1 MTGDG
6 GKPNSNPHPDHP
18 HHPHHTPHIA
28 TAETKTPIG
37 QMLFVGGIV
46 AVMAGGSLWWLN
58 RAGEDNKLNTLF
70 ASNEARKISTIN
82 GQRGDITLSDGSKIS
97 IGTATKLTIIPK
109 YNDLYRGVKVEGTA
123 GFDVKASPN
132 IPLEVRVG
140 GAVFVLSEGALVVR
154 SYDDEDGGFLK
165 LTAGSG
171 ELRGK
176 KMRRQLTA
184 PAAVRIGKDSTIS
197 DADATA
203 ADVATSWVDG
213 KVMFKGLTLK
223 EVLPLFVKYYATKI
237 DVKDEAL
244 LSRPVEM
251 EATLAGKK
259 EAIAA
264 LEQSAHVKF
273 TYDGTTPILK
283 DDPAAAAK
291 ALKKK

>member
-18 HHPHHTPHIA
+18 HHPHHHPHIP
-28 TAETKTPIG
+28 TTETKTPIG
-37 QMLFVGGIV
+37 QMLIVGIV
-46 AVMAGGSLWWLN
+46 VAVLAGGSLWWLN

-70 ASNEARKISTIN
+70 ASNETKKISTVN
-82 GQRGDITLSDGSKIS
+82 GQRGDVTLSDGTKLS

-123 GFDVKASPN
+123 GFDVKASAN

-140 GAVFVLSEGALVVR
+140 GASFVLAEGALVVR
-154 SYDDEDGGFLK
+154 NYDDEDGGFLK

-171 ELRGK
+171 ELRAK
-176 KMRRQLTA
+176 NVRRRLTA
-184 PAAVRIGKDSTIS
+184 PAAVRIGKDSTIT

-213 KVMFKGLTLK
+213 KVTFKGLTVK

-237 DVKDEAL
+237 DVKDQTL
-244 LSRPVEM
+244 LARPVNM

-291 ALKKK
+291 AAKKK